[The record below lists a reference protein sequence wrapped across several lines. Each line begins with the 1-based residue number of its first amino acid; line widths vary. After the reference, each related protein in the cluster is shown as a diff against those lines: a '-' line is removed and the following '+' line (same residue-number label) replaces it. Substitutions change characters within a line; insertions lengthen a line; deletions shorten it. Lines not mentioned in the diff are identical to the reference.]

1 MDQQMN
7 LNKEK
12 IVSVATDVLN
22 IEAESILALK
32 KRINAD
38 FFRAVE
44 LVLKCE
50 GKVVVTGIGKSGQI
64 ARKIASTLSSTG
76 TPSLYLHPAESSHG
90 DLGVVAT
97 KDLVIAISYGG
108 EASELNS
115 IMNFISRRGI
125 NMIALTGKPQS
136 SLGKAATVVLDVA
149 VEKEACPLRLAP
161 TSSSTATLAMG
172 DALAMAVL
180 DQRGFKSENFA
191 EFHPAGSLG
200 SRLLKVK
207 DVMKTGDALPFIE
220 KESTMKELL
229 TKMTHQSVRGAA
241 VVLDDQK
248 NLLGVITDGDV
259 RRFLERNQNPFS
271 ATAENLMSR
280 SPKTI
285 DASELAEKAL
295 FMMEQFRIQ
304 MLIVLDQTSSA
315 PLQPVGML
323 IYQDLLS
330 QKVR

>member
-1 MDQQMN
+1 MN